1 MNANSKISVPAWAL
15 ILFFGALGVTIAVFF
30 LMALD
35 GRFTGPQGPQGI
47 PGEVGIQGAPGVVG
61 PQGPAGKDADPMVL
75 LQNPEFL
82 AAVKQALDAPT
93 LVNPYMTAYQH
104 SLEYTVP
111 AELHAWTD
119 LPAGFEPVPSLVM
132 TDFVMPNGY
141 TVNVPSAPEDV
152 SAWYCFPQDYSEGD
166 GFNRGCKADQIAG
179 KLPWKTPIAGFNADD
194 NRFADDPTGW
204 TAEDIQ
210 SFNWKVYTGYELCHP
225 AIGCAKDPDGGA
237 VMFLIAN
244 FLDSDEAWNVRFGTA
259 MYADSGFEGHGVM
272 WDQSGGSYDVGEG
285 IAHLRNHY
293 LYNLSAPVSPEDNH
307 LRGQCGDSGL
317 CETVTYIVV
326 ARVWD
331 RPEIG
336 IEYSHFELLD
346 YGQWTRP
353 E

>member
-15 ILFFGALGVTIAVFF
+15 ILFFCALCVTIAVFF

-35 GRFTGPQGPQGI
+35 GRFTGPQGP
-47 PGEVGIQGAPGVVG
+47 AG
-61 PQGPAGKDADPMVL
+61 PQGSAGKDADPMVL

-82 AAVKQALDAPT
+82 AAVKAALDAPEVT
-93 LVNPYMTAYQH
+93 NPYMAAYQ
-104 SLEYTVP
+104 STLEYTVSDEMRVP
-111 AELHAWTD
+111 AEL
-119 LPAGFEPVPSLVM
+119 LPGFTPVASLVK
-132 TDFVMPNGY
+132 TDFVMPNDY

-179 KLPWKTPIAGFNADD
+179 KLPWTKPIAGYNDGNNWSSDSPNGWSADD
-194 NRFADDPTGW
+194 
-204 TAEDIQ
+204 IQ
-210 SFNWKVYTGYELCHP
+210 AQNWRVITGYEVCHP
-225 AIGCAKDPDGGA
+225 AVGCLKDPDDGA
-237 VMFLIAN
+237 VMVLFIN
-244 FLDSDEAWNVRFGTA
+244 FHDSDEVWNVRNRSAIFV
-259 MYADSGFEGHGVM
+259 DSGFIGYGVM
-272 WDQSGGSYDVGEG
+272 WDLSGGSYDVGEG
-285 IAHLRNHY
+285 IAHIRNHY
-293 LYNLSAPVSPEDNH
+293 LYNLSAPVSPDDNH

-317 CETVTYIVV
+317 CKTVTYVVV

-336 IEYSHFELLD
+336 IEYSHYELLD